1 MFKRYATT
9 TLAAAMLFSAAAQA
23 EAPTSQFGFQ
33 GWPYRQQTNC
43 ETPAIPTFTPEI
55 NDFECETYPNQ
66 PVPPTK
72 EPVATT
78 SVPTS
83 TPAATLTPTQKP
95 QATAIPTANPTAK
108 PTMRPTAT
116 KAPSSDDDYTTDSIS
131 VQEQTAWNLLNADRK
146 ANGLPALPLDA
157 ELSRIARI
165 KSQDMRNNGYFA
177 HESPTYGNV
186 RDMLRTFGYAFTAA
200 GENIAHHATV
210 AKAQAAFMSSTG
222 HRQNILSPTWTK
234 VGIGIALD
242 PQGYPYLTQIFAK

>member
-1 MFKRYATT
+1 MFKRYVTT
-9 TLAAAMLFSAAAQA
+9 ALTAAMLFSAAAQA
-23 EAPTSQFGFQ
+23 EAPTSQFGFK

-43 ETPAIPTFTPEI
+43 QQPAFPTFTPEI
-55 NDFECETYPNQ
+55 NDSEPETTPNR
-66 PVPPTK
+66 PVTPTK

-78 SVPTS
+78 PVPTS
-83 TPAATLTPTQKP
+83 TPAAIMTPTQTP
-95 QATAIPTANPTAK
+95 QATAIPTAVPTAK
-108 PTMRPTAT
+108 PTVRPAPT

-131 VQEQTAWNLLNADRK
+131 AQEQTAWNLLNADRI
-146 ANGLPALPLDA
+146 ANGLSALPLDA

-165 KSQDMRNNGYFA
+165 KSQDMRDNNYFA

-186 RDMLRTFGYAFTAA
+186 RDMLRTFGYSFTAA
-200 GENIAHHATV
+200 GENIAHHANVT
-210 AKAQAAFMSSTG
+210 KAQAAFMSSTG